1 MSVSRTILEAAGW
14 LRWRLRPL
22 AILTVLLSIGAWG
35 HHTHWSLGHA
45 DEDGDAHAL
54 AASHGART
62 APAHS
67 AGSTPPGCEDQTA
80 ERPVAPEV
88 VGPNQV
94 RFASPE
100 ACQRAGLVIETV
112 SVQALERC
120 VVANGVVGYDQTRV
134 AQLSAKVPGAV
145 WRVEKKL
152 GQSVQKGDVLALV
165 ESADVGRAK
174 SEFLSAVA
182 NLNHLQTRLNMVRPL
197 ADVVAARQIREAE
210 AAVREARIQVY
221 NTHQAL
227 VNLGLP
233 IDPDQALATDDVELR
248 GQMQF
253 LGLPPAMAATL
264 DPKTTTANLIP
275 LVAPFDGYVIG
286 RDVVLGE
293 VALPTQPQFTIAD
306 CSHLWITLQVRIED
320 ANEVQV
326 GQPVRFHADGTKGD
340 VECQVRW
347 ISPEMDEK
355 TRTVEVRAD
364 VLNPWHNSAFDPDDG
379 QWALHVNAFGTGQ
392 VRTLSKASAMCVPN
406 TAVQFDGGQPVVF
419 VARPQHTFERVP
431 VSLGETLDDV
441 SEVTEGLAADD
452 RVVTVGSLLLKAELG
467 QHAVSVASHAAAP
480 QP

>member
-1 MSVSRTILEAAGW
+1 MQLKSVVRESWQW

-22 AILTVLLSIGAWG
+22 AILAVLLSIGAWG
-35 HHTHWSLGHA
+35 HHTHWRLGHG
-45 DEDGDAHAL
+45 DEGHDDEWRGPRP
-54 AASHGART
+54 SSNR
-62 APAHS
+62 S
-67 AGSTPPGCEDQTA
+67 AWPPQHDEPQEL
-80 ERPVAPEV
+80 ERHVAPEV

-94 RFASPE
+94 RFSSPN
-100 ACQRAGLVIETV
+100 ACQQAGLVIEPV
-112 SVQALERC
+112 RVQPLQQH

-152 GQSVQKGDVLALV
+152 GQPVQKGDVLALV

-174 SEFLSAVA
+174 SEFLSAIA
-182 NLNHLQTRLNMVRPL
+182 SLNHLNTRLRMVQPL
-197 ADVVAARQIREAE
+197 HEVVAARQIREAE

-233 IDPDQALATDDVELR
+233 IDPDEAQSTDDAVLR

-253 LGLPPAMAATL
+253 LGLPAAIADTL

-275 LVAPFDGYVIG
+275 LIAPFDGFVIG

-293 VALPTQPQFTIAD
+293 VALPTQPQFTVAD
-306 CSHLWITLQVRIED
+306 CSRLWINLQVRIED
-320 ANEVQV
+320 ATDVEI

-364 VLNPWHNSAFDPDDG
+364 VLNPWRDSAHDPGEG

-392 VRTLSKASAMCVPN
+392 VCTLSKPAATCVPN
-406 TAVQFDGGQPVVF
+406 TAIQFDGAQPVVF
-419 VARPQHTFERVP
+419 VARPDHVFERVP
-431 VSLGETLDDV
+431 VTIGEALDDV
-441 SEVTEGLAADD
+441 SEIIAGVVAED

-467 QHAVSVASHAAAP
+467 QHAVAVAAH
-480 QP
+480 

>member
-1 MSVSRTILEAAGW
+1 MVHDAWGW

-22 AILTVLLSIGAWG
+22 AILAVLLSIGAWG
-35 HHTHWSLGHA
+35 HHTHWSLGHGDQHDSSTDA
-45 DEDGDAHAL
+45 APRGDAL
-54 AASHGART
+54 P
-62 APAHS
+62 PAW
-67 AGSTPPGCEDQTA
+67 PPESVEPHEV
-80 ERPVAPEV
+80 ERHVAPEV

-94 RFASPE
+94 RFASPDASE
-100 ACQRAGLVIETV
+100 QAGLVIEPV
-112 SVQALERC
+112 RVQPLERF

-152 GQSVQKGDVLALV
+152 GQPVQKGDVLALV

-182 NLNHLQTRLNMVRPL
+182 SLNHLQTRLKMVQPL
-197 ADVVAARQIREAE
+197 EDVVAARQIREAE

-233 IDPDQALATDDVELR
+233 IDPDQAVSMDDTALR

-253 LGLPPAMAATL
+253 LGLPTALAEQF

-275 LVAPFDGYVIG
+275 LIAPFDGFVIG

-293 VALPTQPQFTIAD
+293 VALPTQPQFTVAD
-306 CSHLWITLQVRIED
+306 CSHLWISLQVRIED
-320 ANEVQV
+320 ATEVQV
-326 GQPVRFHADGTKGD
+326 GQPVQFHADGTKGD

-364 VLNPWHNSAFDPDDG
+364 VVNPWRDSAYDPGEG

-392 VRTLSKASAMCVPN
+392 VCTLSKPSAMCVPN
-406 TAVQFDGGQPVVF
+406 TAVQFDQSQPVVF
-419 VARPQHTFERVP
+419 VARPNNVFERVP
-431 VSLGETLDDV
+431 VTLGETMDDV
-441 SEVTEGLAADD
+441 SEIVAGVANDD

-467 QHAVSVASHAAAP
+467 QAAVTVAAH
-480 QP
+480 

>member
-1 MSVSRTILEAAGW
+1 MELSPFVRESWGW

-22 AILTVLLSIGAWG
+22 AILGVLLSIGAWG
-35 HHTHWSLGHA
+35 HHTHWRLGHS
-45 DEDGDAHAL
+45 DEHDDNPPRQ
-54 AASHGART
+54 SHGQPHN
-62 APAHS
+62 PAW
-67 AGSTPPGCEDQTA
+67 PPQPGNESR
-80 ERPVAPEV
+80 ELKRHVAPEV

-94 RFASPE
+94 QFSSPT
-100 ACQRAGLVIETV
+100 ACQQAGLVIEPV
-112 SVQALERC
+112 RVQPLEQH

-152 GQSVQKGDVLALV
+152 GQPVNKGDVLALV

-174 SEFLSAVA
+174 SEFLSAIA
-182 NLNHLQTRLNMVRPL
+182 ALNHLNTRLKMVQPL
-197 ADVVAARQIREAE
+197 EDVVAARQIREAE
-210 AAVREARIQVY
+210 AAVREAKIQVY

-233 IDPDQALATDDVELR
+233 IDPEEALAMDDVALR

-253 LGLPPAMAATL
+253 LGLPAAIADTL

-275 LVAPFDGYVIG
+275 LISPFDGFVIG

-293 VALPTQPQFTIAD
+293 VALPTQPQFTVAD

-320 ANEVQV
+320 AKEVEI
-326 GQPVRFHADGTKGD
+326 GQPVRFIADGTKQD

-364 VLNPWHNSAFDPDDG
+364 VLNPWQHSAYDPDEG
-379 QWALHVNAFGTGQ
+379 QWALHVNAFGTGK
-392 VRTLSKASAMCVPN
+392 VRTLSKAAATCVSN
-406 TAVQFDGGQPVVF
+406 TAIQFDDQQPVVF
-419 VARPQHTFERVP
+419 VARPENVFERVP
-431 VSLGETLDDV
+431 VVIGETLAD
-441 SEVTEGLAADD
+441 VTEVVAGLAADD

-467 QHAVSVASHAAAP
+467 QHTVAVAA
-480 QP
+480 Q